1 MFIGSGG
8 RLYGSGHEYI
18 SLVEGQTYSVA
29 YEIDMNQEETLNRP
43 GRGRECND
51 TDDSPNFSLCVER
64 TLGKL
69 ANCSLG
75 MMSRL
80 DDDSGPICDRASDEF
95 RAFKKSERRI
105 MCAVMYL

>member
-18 SLVEGQTYSVA
+18 PLVGDKTYRA
-29 YEIDMNQEETLNRP
+29 HYEIDMNREETLNRP
-43 GRGRECND
+43 GRGRECNG
-51 TDDSPNFSLCVER
+51 TDDPPNFSLCVER

-75 MMSRL
+75 MMSRI

-95 RAFKKSERRI
+95 RAFKKSEHC
-105 MCAVMYL
+105 MNAVITW